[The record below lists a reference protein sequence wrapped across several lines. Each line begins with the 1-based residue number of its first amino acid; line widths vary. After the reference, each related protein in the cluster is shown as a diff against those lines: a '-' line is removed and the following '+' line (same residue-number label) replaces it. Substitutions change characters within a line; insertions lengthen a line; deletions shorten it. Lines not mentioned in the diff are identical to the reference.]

1 MLEAMLARLG
11 ATVRPVMAPF
21 APEGGAY
28 GHGRTHGHHHGG
40 AADDP
45 HGAP

>member
-1 MLEAMLARLG
+1 
-11 ATVRPVMAPF
+11 MAPF
-21 APEGGAY
+21 RPEGGAY

-45 HGAP
+45 DAPPDTVTD